1 MSWLTNAK
9 STRRRK
15 AGNFTHDTANK
26 RLQEALPVFRDKI
39 SNALQVD
46 SVDVVIYKALD
57 TGKPCMCRVTLGD
70 AVITDDQ
77 EQNPDDYGIEIDS
90 TDMFGEDSYETKS
103 DSVIMEAGDL
113 LSGREIDS
121 HDDDDDEIF
130 KRPIDN
136 SPKCGICY
144 RTGYTP
150 PFEAVGFSFY
160 SFDATDLEETHGY
173 YYSQSDVPTKMIRSS
188 DELRDVAYVK
198 FDVAIPKYF
207 KQCKVAIRDNL
218 SFLTGLPWVKV
229 GDKYEE
235 LTLDHL
241 DAARGDYIEVYVR
254 EEEFTHI
261 TFLFSLGAEPIRAN
275 LSEEANGVDFM
286 TMNTIGNMQVVL
298 PYNIGWIKPHDIIHI
313 PSRNLVLKVTD
324 APRKTTARQ
333 QQWEWNVATRV
344 LQPNEDLHILTKGR
358 DLY

>member
-15 AGNFTHDTANK
+15 AGNFTHEAANK
-26 RLQEALPVFRDKI
+26 RLQEALPVFQDKVK
-39 SNALQVD
+39 NALNVD
-46 SVDVVIYKALD
+46 SVEVIIYKSLD

-70 AVITDDQ
+70 AVTTKDQ
-77 EQNPDDYGIEIDS
+77 EQNPDDYGIEIDN
-90 TDMFGEDSYETKS
+90 TDMFGEMPYES
-103 DSVIMEAGDL
+103 DSVVLEAGDL
-113 LSGREIDS
+113 LSGRETDV

-130 KRPIDN
+130 NRPIDN

-144 RTGYTP
+144 RTGFTP

-160 SFDATDLEETHGY
+160 SFDATDLEDTFGY
-173 YYSQSDVPTKMIRSS
+173 FYSQSDVPTKMIRSS
-188 DELRDVAYVK
+188 DEIADTAFVK
-198 FDVAIPKYF
+198 FEVAIPRYF
-207 KQCKVAIRDNL
+207 QQCKVAIRDNL
-218 SFLTGLPWVKV
+218 QFLPALPYVKV
-229 GDKYEE
+229 GEKFVE
-235 LTLDHL
+235 LELSHL
-241 DAARGDYIEVYVR
+241 DSARGDYIDVYVR

-261 TFLFSLGAEPIRAN
+261 TFLFSLGANPIHAN

-298 PYNIGWIKPHDIIHI
+298 PHNIGWIKPHDVIHV

-324 APRKTTARQ
+324 APRKTTSKQ
-333 QQWEWNVATRV
+333 QTWEWNVSTRV